1 VRIKIKSL
9 VEVESSTD
17 TRENM
22 KILQEIFT
30 LKYPC
35 TMKNVKEFIM
45 KDNLHKIDLPLY
57 VLVGLVIVKF
67 LYYNAGLISEK
78 TFRKSKGVL
87 LDSFNE
93 SYILLP

>member
-1 VRIKIKSL
+1 
-9 VEVESSTD
+9 
-17 TRENM
+17 
-22 KILQEIFT
+22 
-30 LKYPC
+30 
-35 TMKNVKEFIM
+35 M